1 MQKEEFVYL
10 REKMVREQ
18 IEARGVR
25 DPAVLAAMR
34 AIPRE
39 EFVLPAHRSLAYIDR
54 PLPIEEHQTIS
65 QPYIV
70 ALMAEA
76 LQLKPEDYLLEI
88 GTGSG
93 YAAAVLSQIVSHV
106 YTIEYFP
113 KLAQSAAK
121 RLQELG
127 YSNISV
133 QQGDG
138 SLGLPEHASYPAIS
152 VAAGGAIPAPLLEQL
167 AVHGRLLMPVKENAS
182 FEELTRVT
190 KQKTGDFTYERL
202 GAVCFVPLLGKD

>member
-1 MQKEEFVYL
+1 
-10 REKMVREQ
+10 MVREQ
-18 IEARGVR
+18 IEARGIR

-54 PLPIEEHQTIS
+54 PLPIEENQTIS

-76 LQLKPEDYLLEI
+76 LQLKPEDHLLEI

-127 YSNISV
+127 YSNIAV

-152 VAAGGAIPAPLLEQL
+152 VAAGGAIPPPLLEQL
-167 AVHGRLLMPVKENAS
+167 AVHGRLLMPVKQNDS
-182 FEELTRVT
+182 FEELMRVT
-190 KQKTGDFTYERL
+190 KQEKWDFTYEKL
-202 GAVCFVPLLGKD
+202 GAVCFVPLLGKDH